1 MLKRRLLQR
10 GKIDVGIHIEGKRKA
25 LRGRLCPAGDD
36 IEEMIRHERR
46 RKRPHFVI
54 GMGVQAT
61 GLKAHAH
68 ETQHGVAVVGRF
80 PGIAGPGRNALHGH
94 RLEHKRIVQGIYALL
109 RPLDDEEKLLA
120 VMMGMHLE
128 PGRRRNPVVIEHE
141 QRTERG
147 IAGIEVVVE
156 RQKTRHADG
165 AVLFRMTCG

>member
-1 MLKRRLLQR
+1 MFRTFWK
-10 GKIDVGIHIEGKRKA
+10 
-25 LRGRLCPAGDD
+25 
-36 IEEMIRHERR
+36 
-46 RKRPHFVI
+46 FV
-54 GMGVQAT
+54 
-61 GLKAHAH
+61 
-68 ETQHGVAVVGRF
+68 GVAVMALAVSAPVSHAKQRLLMGTST
-80 PGIAGPGRNALHGH
+80 GGGSYYVLGGTWSNALNGH

-120 VMMGMHLE
+120 VMVRMHLE

-156 RQKTRHADG
+156 RQKARHTDG